1 MHTYN
6 VVKVTGDLWKWSNW
20 EKNNAFKNSALFR
33 SGISKINSTLIDNA
47 EDLDQNYSKTS
58 RSLWN
63 YCTDQIDNINDNA
76 SDGKSFIYSTKI
88 VRKTPAPP
96 GNEGAA
102 NLPEVP
108 TLNVKVTKSLKYLNN
123 FSRFLDLPMINC
135 ETELDLSWK
144 KYFVLIE

>member
-1 MHTYN
+1 M
-6 VVKVTGDLWKWSNW
+6 
-20 EKNNAFKNSALFR
+20 
-33 SGISKINSTLIDNA
+33 IDNT
-47 EDLDQNYSKTS
+47 EDLDQNYSKIS
-58 RSLWN
+58 QSLWN

-108 TLNVKVTKSLKYLNN
+108 TLNVKVTTSLIYLNN
-123 FSRFLDLPMINC
+123 FSRFLLDLPLINC

>member
-1 MHTYN
+1 M
-6 VVKVTGDLWKWSNW
+6 
-20 EKNNAFKNSALFR
+20 
-33 SGISKINSTLIDNA
+33 IDNA

-63 YCTDQIDNINDNA
+63 YCTDQIDNISDNA